1 VVFAEETG
9 DVVELR
15 ECADAVDDAL
25 VDEECRL
32 RKELNGAWKERL
44 GRR

>member
-1 VVFAEETG
+1 MVLAEDIG
-9 DVVELR
+9 DAVELR

-32 RKELNGAWKERL
+32 RKELKGD
-44 GRR
+44 